1 MNEPT
6 AFPRNARERPCRQ
19 RGIALVT
26 SLIILL
32 LLTLIGV
39 TAMQT
44 TTLEE
49 KMAGNQRD
57 EYLAFQAAE
66 VALRAG
72 EAYLQGASVG
82 PFAADVDQANLVL
95 TATGLY
101 QPTLSTTQERWTQT
115 NVWTANGSRVYAGDA
130 LAGVAEAPRYIVE
143 DLSSYTRCTNAGV
156 CSNVPSPK
164 IPGPDDSKTFGTVP
178 DAGRFRVTARAVGGT
193 TDAVV
198 LLQSY
203 YNR

>member
-1 MNEPT
+1 MNET
-6 AFPRNARERPCRQ
+6 ASLPKNACERPCRQ
-19 RGIALVT
+19 RGVALVT

-32 LLTLIGV
+32 LLTLISV
-39 TAMQT
+39 TAMQS

-72 EAYLQGASVG
+72 ESYLQGASVG
-82 PFAADVDQANLVL
+82 PFVADTDATHLAL
-95 TATGLY
+95 SATGLY
-101 QPTLSTTQERWTQT
+101 QPTLCTTGERWQQT
-115 NVWTANGSRVYAGDA
+115 NLWTANGSRAYAGDA
-130 LAGVAEAPRYIVE
+130 LAGVTETPRYIVE

-156 CSNVPSPK
+156 CTNVPLPK
-164 IPGPDDSKTFGTVP
+164 TPGGSKKFGVVP
-178 DAGRFRVTARAVGGT
+178 DTGRFRVTARGVGGT
-193 TDAVV
+193 TSSAV